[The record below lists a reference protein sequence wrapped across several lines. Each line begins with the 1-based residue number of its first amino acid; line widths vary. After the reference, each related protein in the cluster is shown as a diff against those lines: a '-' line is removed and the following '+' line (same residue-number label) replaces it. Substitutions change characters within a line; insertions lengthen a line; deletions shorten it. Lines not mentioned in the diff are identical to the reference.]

1 MIGFLAF
8 SIRRAFQGLWRNR
21 VMSLA
26 ATVTMVLMLVLL
38 AGLMLVLSGLE
49 AGLRF
54 VESKVEVQAFISD
67 GVSLDRVQAL
77 QVEVEALPEVASVS
91 YQSKEAALAA
101 WRAEQAAQG
110 RPDLTTLTGT
120 NPIPASLNVKLRD
133 PRQYG
138 SVVEVL
144 KGPRGLVSEVLETQ
158 RVVDA
163 LVAITGVLRTIG
175 LGILIMVGLTVLFI
189 VVNTIR
195 MAVMARADEIEIMR
209 LVGASDAFIRWP
221 FIFEG
226 LLVGPDRCRHHA
238 GHPGRRRAVDQPAGH
253 DHPVRDPGRLRP
265 AARPAADHGRRR
277 GWRPAR
283 RPGGHDLGAQ
293 LPHQVGF
300 ALRPSAPGDRP
311 APDVRSIDPRAV
323 DA

>member
-1 MIGFLAF
+1 VIGFLAF
-8 SIRRAFQGLWRNR
+8 SVRRAFQGLWRNR

-54 VESKVEVQAFISD
+54 VESKVEVQAFVND
-67 GVSLDRVQAL
+67 GVSIDRVHAL
-77 QVEVEALPEVASVS
+77 QVQVESLPEVASVS
-91 YQSKEAALAA
+91 YQTKEAALEA
-101 WRAEQAAQG
+101 WRAEQEAQG
-110 RPDLTTLTGT
+110 RADLTTLTGT

-144 KGPRGLVSEVLETQ
+144 KAPRGVVSEVLETQ

-175 LGILIMVGLTVLFI
+175 LGILVMVGLTVLFI

-226 LLVGPDRCRHHA
+226 LLVGLIGA
-238 GHPGRRRAVDQPAGH
+238 GLTLAILAVAAPSISQLGTTILSEIPVGFDQQIGQQLVLVVVGAGA
-253 DHPVRDPGRLRP
+253 LL
-265 AARPAADHGRRR
+265 
-277 GWRPAR
+277 
-283 RPGGHDLGAQ
+283 GGLGATI
-293 LPHQVGF
+293 
-300 ALRPSAPGDRP
+300 S
-311 APDVRSIDPRAV
+311 VRSYLIK
-323 DA
+323 

>member
-54 VESKVEVQAFISD
+54 VESKVEVQAFIND
-67 GVSLDRVQAL
+67 GVSLDRVQEL
-77 QVEVEALPEVASVS
+77 QVQVEALPEVASVS
-91 YQSKEAALAA
+91 YQTKEEALAV
-101 WRAEQAAQG
+101 WRADQAAQG

-144 KGPRGLVSEVLETQ
+144 KAPRGLVSEVLETQ

-226 LLVGPDRCRHHA
+226 LLVGLIGAAITLGILAIAAPSISQLGSTILSEIPVGFDQQLGQQLVLVVVGA
-238 GHPGRRRAVDQPAGH
+238 GA
-253 DHPVRDPGRLRP
+253 LL
-265 AARPAADHGRRR
+265 
-277 GWRPAR
+277 
-283 RPGGHDLGAQ
+283 GGLGATI
-293 LPHQVGF
+293 
-300 ALRPSAPGDRP
+300 S
-311 APDVRSIDPRAV
+311 VRSYLIK
-323 DA
+323 

>member
-1 MIGFLAF
+1 VIGFLAF
-8 SIRRAFQGLWRNR
+8 SVRRAFQGLWRNR

-54 VESKVEVQAFISD
+54 VESKVEVQAFVND
-67 GVSLDRVQAL
+67 GVSIDRVRAL
-77 QVEVEALPEVASVS
+77 QVQVEALPEVASVS
-91 YQSKEAALAA
+91 YQTKEAALEA
-101 WRAEQAAQG
+101 WRAEQEAQG
-110 RPDLTTLTGT
+110 RADLTTLTGT

-144 KGPRGLVSEVLETQ
+144 KAPRGVVSEVLETQ

-175 LGILIMVGLTVLFI
+175 LGILVMVGLTVLFI

-226 LLVGPDRCRHHA
+226 LLVGLIGA
-238 GHPGRRRAVDQPAGH
+238 GLTLAILAVAAPSISQLGTTILSEIPVGFDQQIGQQLVLVVVGAGA
-253 DHPVRDPGRLRP
+253 LL
-265 AARPAADHGRRR
+265 
-277 GWRPAR
+277 
-283 RPGGHDLGAQ
+283 GGLGATI
-293 LPHQVGF
+293 
-300 ALRPSAPGDRP
+300 S
-311 APDVRSIDPRAV
+311 VRSYLIK
-323 DA
+323 

>member
-77 QVEVEALPEVASVS
+77 QVEVEALPEVASVT

-101 WRAEQAAQG
+101 WRADQTAQG

-138 SVVEVL
+138 SVVDVL
-144 KGPRGLVSEVLETQ
+144 KAPRGLVSEVLETQ

-226 LLVGPDRCRHHA
+226 LLVGLIGAAITLGILAVAAPSISQLGTTILSEIPVGFDQQLGQQLIMVVVGA
-238 GHPGRRRAVDQPAGH
+238 GA
-253 DHPVRDPGRLRP
+253 LL
-265 AARPAADHGRRR
+265 
-277 GWRPAR
+277 
-283 RPGGHDLGAQ
+283 GGLGATI
-293 LPHQVGF
+293 
-300 ALRPSAPGDRP
+300 S
-311 APDVRSIDPRAV
+311 VRSYLIK
-323 DA
+323 